1 MRLDYIC
8 IVPVLSCILLFLFC
22 YFTDIDLSTHYR
34 FAKQYNEI
42 IENEVKNRKMW
53 LHENESW
60 MNIHDNDVDDLSG
73 FAKKL
78 EEQKVRKIRNDSV
91 AEPLGEGKRI

>member
-1 MRLDYIC
+1 M
-8 IVPVLSCILLFLFC
+8 VSTWTKTQWPP
-22 YFTDIDLSTHYR
+22 LSTYFR

-53 LHENESW
+53 LDENESW
-60 MNIHDNDVDDLSG
+60 MNINDNDVDELAG

-78 EEQKVRKIRNDSV
+78 EEQKVPKLWNNC
-91 AEPLGEGKRI
+91 PLV

>member
-1 MRLDYIC
+1 MA
-8 IVPVLSCILLFLFC
+8 
-22 YFTDIDLSTHYR
+22 LSTHYS

-53 LHENESW
+53 LDENESW
-60 MNIHDNDVDDLSG
+60 INIHDNDVDDLAG

-78 EEQKVRKIRNDSV
+78 EEQKV
-91 AEPLGEGKRI
+91 GK